1 MMINAIEIAKY
12 MISKCCQDGI
22 PISNLQLQ
30 KILFF
35 IQKDRL
41 KKTGWYIK
49 EEFEAWPYG
58 PVIPQLYNM
67 FCSYGAMP
75 IDREYDSVL
84 DENIKLD
91 INEII
96 ERLRVMDPWSLVEKT
111 HSSGGAWDQIFN
123 NGSGYKKTIPKNL
136 IRERG

>member
-1 MMINAIEIAKY
+1 MINVIEIAKY
-12 MISKCCQDGI
+12 ILSKCSQDNE

-41 KKTGWYIK
+41 KHAGWFIR
-49 EEFEAWPYG
+49 EDFEAWPYG
-58 PVIPQLYNM
+58 PVIPQLYNI

-75 IDREYDSVL
+75 IDREYDNNL
-84 DENIKLD
+84 DEKIKLD
-91 INEII
+91 INETI
-96 ERLRVMDPWSLVEKT
+96 ERLRVMDPWVLVEKT
-111 HSSGGAWDQIFN
+111 HSLGGAWDQVYN
-123 NGSGYKKTIPKNL
+123 NGSGYKKIIPKEL